1 MGKLSACRK
10 RVLKIAPRIITLVCD
25 VETRLVLRVIAVEE
39 EAGLVGG
46 AKQRLGDD
54 WSAEPVN
61 HRAGLHVATA
71 DLEVVV
77 DRFCG
82 EVEELQMDP
91 WRKTAQK

>member
-1 MGKLSACRK
+1 MEK
-10 RVLKIAPRIITLVCD
+10 
-25 VETRLVLRVIAVEE
+25 

-82 EVEELQMDP
+82 EVEELEMDP
-91 WRKTAQK
+91 WRETAPIDRINNNNSKQASKQASQPIYE